1 MLALAQ
7 AWLIEYGLTVI
18 FSEWLK
24 KRRLALAETR
34 LAGENASPMRL
45 GAGALTVGVAYVL
58 LISWLDPALPWPAT
72 FNSVQPWWLALL
84 NVIPVLMLTAI
95 LVVITRRLV
104 LSTWLTLVALAVLY
118 AINHLKVRELAT
130 PLLPDD
136 FHFLRAL
143 GVNYSFFSHYLTGVR
158 TQLLIAAG
166 VFVVTL
172 MLSREPVIASL
183 RGLRR
188 AVAAAI
194 AIALVITLFQGRMPW
209 THIYDPGRLQFE
221 PWAPSDSAART
232 GVITNML
239 LFYWELRGSGQQ
251 QPDLSNAIRLA
262 RDAGLTPPEAAEVL
276 AAADE
281 LPDIIIVQSESLLDP
296 ARLPGTAG
304 AVLSRMHASAARG
317 WSGDLYVPTFGGGTI
332 RTEFEVLT
340 GLPLAAFPH
349 VRYPYL
355 QLTRR
360 EFPGLVR
367 LLGEQGY
374 RTLAIHPNGGAFW
387 NRNHAFRVMGFDRFM
402 DSSEFEDAHRYGWY
416 VSDAALTD
424 KIIAEMTDDGA
435 PQLIMGISI
444 QNHGPYAPHGELQA
458 DAATA
463 ADAALSEEAREMFA
477 TYVSLL
483 RATDEQIGRLV
494 DFVESR
500 SRRTLLLVYSDHLP
514 PLNAVYESVG
524 FQDGR
529 PAREQPVP
537 WMLFDNRSNDSLSRD
552 IASWSLPGML
562 LSRAGIP
569 RDRYFHALEEA
580 TNEERLSHS
589 GFEAGDLVRALAQ
602 LHYWDRLDEVFEE
615 IDEPSAD

>member
-1 MLALAQ
+1 MIL
-7 AWLIEYGLTVI
+7 
-18 FSEWLK
+18 FDRLK
-24 KRRLALAETR
+24 KRRAALPEILVADDDI
-34 LAGENASPMRL
+34 SPARL
-45 GAGALTVGVAYVL
+45 GACALTVGVAYIL

-72 FNSVQPWWLALL
+72 FNSAQPWWLALL
-84 NVIPVLMLTAI
+84 NAIPVLMLTAI

-104 LSTWLTLVALAVLY
+104 LSTWLTLVALAALY
-118 AINHLKVRELAT
+118 TINHLKVRELAT
-130 PLLPDD
+130 PVLPDD

-143 GVNYSFFSHYLTGVR
+143 GVNYSFFSHYLTSVR

-166 VFVVTL
+166 VFAVTL
-172 MLSREPVIASL
+172 LLSREPVIASL

-188 AVAAAI
+188 AVAGAI
-194 AIALVITLFQGRMPW
+194 AVVLAITLCQGRIPW
-209 THIYDPGRLQFE
+209 THIYNPGRLQFE

-239 LFYWELRGSGQQ
+239 LFYWELRGTDPAE
-251 QPDLSNAIRLA
+251 PDLSNAIRLV
-262 RDAGLTPPEAAEVL
+262 RDAGLLPPAATGAVV
-276 AAADE
+276 APDE
-281 LPDIIIVQSESLLDP
+281 FPDIIIVQSESLLDP
-296 ARLPGTAG
+296 ARLPNTAG
-304 AVLSRMHASAARG
+304 PVLSHLQASAARG

-367 LLGEQGY
+367 LLREQGY

-387 NRNHAFRVMGFDRFM
+387 NRNHAFRSLGFDRFV
-402 DSSEFEDAHRYGWY
+402 DSSGFEDAHRYGWY

-435 PQLIMGISI
+435 PQLIVGISI
-444 QNHGPYAPHGELQA
+444 QNHGPYAPHDELLA
-458 DAATA
+458 DSAAA
-463 ADAALSEEAREMFA
+463 ADAALSADAQQMFG
-477 TYVSLL
+477 TYVSML
-483 RATDEQIGRLV
+483 RATDEEIGRLV
-494 DFVESR
+494 NFVESR

-514 PLNAVYESVG
+514 PLNAVYESVT
-524 FQDGR
+524 FNDGR

-537 WMLFDNRSNDSLSRD
+537 WLLVDNRSHESVSRSVT
-552 IASWSLPGML
+552 SWSLPGLL

-569 RDRYFHALEEA
+569 RDRYFDALEQM
-580 TNEERLSHS
+580 TSDERAFNA
-589 GFEAGDLVRALAQ
+589 GFEADDTVRALAQ
-602 LHYWDRLDEVFEE
+602 LRYWDRLDEVL
-615 IDEPSAD
+615 DDVAPSALPGE